1 MVTLD
6 HVERTFSEDRLLPD
20 ESIDEGYIT
29 SSD

>member
-6 HVERTFSEDRLLPD
+6 HVERTFSEDHQLPD
-20 ESIDEGYIT
+20 KSIDEGYIA